1 MSGKDL
7 SMTTVRFAPS
17 PTGYL
22 HIGNIRTALINWCVA
37 RRDGGTF
44 ILRLDDTD
52 AERSEQRYA
61 DAIIEDLAWVGIV
74 PDRVFRQSE
83 RIASYDA
90 VAETLRRDGLLY
102 GCYETAD
109 ELETKRRRLRARRL
123 PPVYDRAGLA
133 LSADERA
140 SLEGEGRTPHW
151 RFRLSAATV
160 EWEDGV
166 RGHQTID
173 LPSISDPVL
182 VRADD
187 SYLYTLPSIIDDIEM
202 GVTHVIRG
210 EDHVANTGVQI
221 DIFRALAAE
230 PPVFAH
236 HNLLVRADGE
246 ALSKRTGDM
255 SIRSLRE
262 AGYEPETIAA
272 LALFIGSSL
281 PVDPT
286 LSPEEM
292 IAAFDLSTLSRAP
305 ARFDPADLPG
315 LNAKRVHG
323 LAFGA
328 VADQLGAQ
336 GVGGGE
342 AFWQAIAANL
352 AKVEEASL
360 WWQVIETADPAAEP
374 LSVSPADAEDAA
386 FVEQAIAHLPD
397 DPWDGDTWSG
407 WTSALKQATGRK
419 GRALF
424 MPLRLALTGRE
435 KGPELAPLL
444 PLIGRRRTLDRLHA
458 RAGSPSPGS

>member
-1 MSGKDL
+1 
-7 SMTTVRFAPS
+7 MTIVRFAPS

-37 RRDGGTF
+37 KRHGGTF

-52 AERSEQRYA
+52 AERSEERYA
-61 DAIIEDLAWVGIV
+61 DAIIEDLAWVGIT
-74 PDRVFRQSE
+74 PDKIFRQSE
-83 RIASYDA
+83 RIESYDA
-90 VAETLRRDGLLY
+90 VAEKLRARGLLY

-123 PPVYDRAGLA
+123 PPVYDRTGLE
-133 LSADERA
+133 LSADEKA
-140 SLEGEGRTPHW
+140 ALEGEGRSPHW
-151 RFRLSAATV
+151 RFRLSADTV
-160 EWEDGV
+160 AWEDGV
-166 RGHQTID
+166 RGHQTIE

-182 VRADD
+182 VRADG

-202 GVTHVIRG
+202 GVSHVIRG

-221 DIFRALAAE
+221 DIFRALGAE

-262 AGYEPETIAA
+262 AGYEPQTIAA

-286 LSPEEM
+286 LSPDEM

-315 LNAKRVHG
+315 LNAKCVHMLG
-323 LAFGA
+323 FDAVSDRLA
-328 VADQLGAQ
+328 
-336 GVGGGE
+336 GVGVTGGE
-342 AFWQAIAANL
+342 AFWNAVAANIETV
-352 AKVEEASL
+352 AEASL
-360 WWQVIETADPAAEP
+360 WWQVVEADDPAADP
-374 LSVSPADAEDAA
+374 LSIVGADAEDAA
-386 FVEQAIAHLPD
+386 FAEQALALLPD
-397 DPWDGDTWSG
+397 EPWDGDTWSA
-407 WTSALKQATGRK
+407 WTSALKEATGRK
-419 GRALF
+419 GRGLF
-424 MPLRLALTGRE
+424 MPLRRALTGRE
-435 KGPELAPLL
+435 RGPELAPLL
-444 PLIGRRRTLDRLHA
+444 PLIGRRRTLDRLRA
-458 RAGSPSPGS
+458 QAGSPSPGS

>member
-1 MSGKDL
+1 
-7 SMTTVRFAPS
+7 MTTVRFAPS

-37 RRDGGTF
+37 KRAGGTF

-52 AERSEQRYA
+52 AERSEERFA
-61 DAIIEDLAWVGIV
+61 EAIIEDLAWAGIT
-74 PDRVFRQSE
+74 PDKVFRQSE

-90 VAETLRRDGLLY
+90 VAEKLRSQGLLY
-102 GCYETAD
+102 GCYESAD
-109 ELETKRRRLRARRL
+109 ELETKRRRLRTRRL
-123 PPVYDRAGLA
+123 PPVYDRAGLD
-133 LSADERA
+133 LSDDERNA
-140 SLEGEGRTPHW
+140 LEGEGRSPHW
-151 RFRLSAATV
+151 RFKLGGGTV
-160 EWEDGV
+160 AWDDGV

-221 DIFRALAAE
+221 DIFRALGAE
-230 PPVFAH
+230 APIFAH

-262 AGYEPETIAA
+262 AGYEPQTIAA

-281 PVDPT
+281 PVDPA
-286 LSPEEM
+286 LSAEEM
-292 IAAFDLSTLSRAP
+292 IETFDLSTLSRAP

-315 LNAKRVHG
+315 LNAKRVHA
-323 LAFGA
+323 LAFA
-328 VADQLGAQ
+328 EVSERLEAF

-352 AKVEEASL
+352 ETVEEASH
-360 WWQVIETADPAAEP
+360 WWQLIETDDPADLA
-374 LSVSPADAEDAA
+374 LDATTVSAEDSA
-386 FVEQAIAHLPD
+386 FAQQAIAHLPA
-397 DPWDGDTWSG
+397 DPWDGETWGG
-407 WTSALKQATGRK
+407 WTAALKDATGRK
-419 GRALF
+419 GRGLF

-435 KGPELAPLL
+435 RGPELAPLL
-444 PLIGRRRTLDRLHA
+444 PLIGRRRTLDRLRA
-458 RAGSPSPGS
+458 LAGSPSPDS